1 MSITTSDPQSQLPS
15 HIFLH
20 LCTGGDLFTYIT
32 SHPSM
37 DNRLC
42 EAEAK
47 YVMFQLLKGL
57 NYLHDSMI
65 SHRGTYATR
74 NVH

>member
-1 MSITTSDPQSQLPS
+1 MHSTSS
-15 HIFLH
+15 HIFLQ

-32 SHPSM
+32 SHPGPT
-37 DNRLC
+37 NRMC

-57 NYLHDSMI
+57 KYLHDNMI
-65 SHRGTYATR
+65 SHRGTPSRPALTSKKFD
-74 NVH
+74 